1 MTTLSQFKKGD
12 LLLRQGDASD
22 RVLRVRSG
30 EIEVLREAGTTSVLL
45 GHVRDGEW
53 LGEMGVIE
61 GRSRSA
67 TARAITDGEAE
78 VLTARQFLERVSSDP
93 ALARDL
99 ILRLSM
105 RLRRIEDKIT
115 GNLLLFAHDRSSDGA
130 GETASDAVIADDA
143 TIWLTAQ
150 SDALRARIGAA
161 PIHVAKLP
169 FLVGRVPV
177 EGDARHLRRPDLLI
191 EDEEPFRLSRQ
202 HFMIAGSGDQLLVSD
217 LGSTRGTMVNG
228 WAIGHHFMKDAEP
241 LHRGENHIVAG
252 GKNSPFKFSVFIS

>member
-1 MTTLSQFKKGD
+1 VTTLSQFKKGD
-12 LLLRQGDASD
+12 LLFRQGDASD

-30 EIEVLREAGTTSVLL
+30 EIEVLREVGGASVLL

-67 TARAITDGEAE
+67 TARAAADGEVE
-78 VLTARQFLERVSSDP
+78 VLTAGQFLERVSGDP

-99 ILRLSM
+99 ILRLSI
-105 RLRRIEDKIT
+105 RLRRIEDKVV
-115 GNLLLFAHDRSSDGA
+115 GDLLHFAHDRSLDGA
-130 GETASDAVIADDA
+130 AEAASDAVIADDA
-143 TIWLTAQ
+143 TILVAAQ
-150 SDALRARIGAA
+150 SDALRTRIGAA

-177 EGDARHLRRPDLLI
+177 EGDAQPLRRPDLLI

-202 HFMIAGSGDQLLVSD
+202 HFVIARSGDRLLVSD
-217 LGSTRGTMVNG
+217 LGSELGTMVNG
-228 WAIGHHFMKDAEP
+228 WAIGHHFMRDAEP
-241 LHRGENHIVAG
+241 LRRGENRVVAG
-252 GKNSPFKFSVFIS
+252 GLDSPFEFVVSIS